1 MIEIKN
7 KIYIVIYM
15 TDYNR
20 EYCVLCINN
29 LKLIPIK
36 SLEHPNYDCVDINTI
51 NNNCTIEYSYCE
63 NCFSIQLS
71 KLVDPEILYDKNYF
85 QPLNNSYLWIQHNI
99 SFINFIINN
108 LDTDINKSIIEIGS
122 SSFCLG
128 KHLINYYTDYTV
140 FDYSINQAIIYD
152 NVKYIEGNCE
162 NYNFPENSNIVMSH
176 VFEHLYNP
184 KVFIKNCCL
193 NKVKNIFITIP
204 SMNDLQ
210 QLHVN
215 NQHTFTYTDNDI
227 EYIFGLYNYKL
238 NTKLLWNSNDNSF
251 PCLFFHFTLH
261 NSILDI
267 KRYINESRYIYTYN
281 LLNNKIIIPPNTF
294 LSTCVTGSFI
304 IYNLIENKENI
315 IGIIDLNINKQ
326 GKKFGSTNIL
336 IYPYEYLK
344 NFDNNTSI
352 LIFHQKKNNIIS
364 LVKNNNPNINIIL
377 L

>member
-1 MIEIKN
+1 
-7 KIYIVIYM
+7 M